1 MDYHADLVCVSET
14 QNKLMEKF
22 NRLRVHHTNIKTTK
36 GKEKLA
42 HTMLC
47 EATEDLIVIL
57 IDNLQDH
64 LESLKQKM
72 LKQSALPTP
81 DT

>member
-1 MDYHADLVCVSET
+1 M
-14 QNKLMEKF
+14 
-22 NRLRVHHTNIKTTK
+22 TK
-36 GKEKLA
+36 GKEKQA

-64 LESLKQKM
+64 LEALKQKM
-72 LKQSALPTP
+72 LRQSALPTP